1 MLTRKS
7 YINLAIATIYKSTGS
22 WYIAKTDDGK
32 LFNARIKG
40 KFKIEGLTTTNPIA
54 VGDVVDVE
62 PEDGEDNVATITHI
76 HDRKNYIVRTSAH
89 NRNQRHIVAANLDQ
103 ALLFVGLRDPKTSTG
118 FMDRFLA
125 AAEAWH
131 VPTNLV
137 VNKSDTF
144 RQKEWALLEKIKD
157 VYLPLG
163 YGVFT
168 LSLETKEGLDA
179 VIATLSHK
187 TTLISGQSGIGKS
200 TFINEILPEENIKTQ
215 EVSAWS
221 GKGLHTTTFAQMY
234 DLKVGGGRIIDTPGI
249 REFGITDD
257 IQPTELSHYFPE
269 MRARLHDCRFN
280 NCLHVNEPGCTVKA
294 AVENGAITL
303 ERYMSYLNIL
313 DTLPKKQY

>member
-1 MLTRKS
+1 MV
-7 YINLAIATIYKSTGS
+7 ATIYKSTGS
-22 WYIAKTDDGK
+22 WYVAKAENGV
-32 LFNARIKG
+32 FYNARIKG

-54 VGDVVDVE
+54 VGDVVDLE
-62 PEDGEDNVATITHI
+62 LEENEDNIATIIHI
-76 HDRKNYIVRTSAH
+76 HDRRNYIVRTSAH

-131 VPTNLV
+131 VPTNLI

-144 RQKEWALLEKIKD
+144 RDKEWEMLENIKA
-157 VYLPLG
+157 VYEPLG

-168 LSLETKEGLDA
+168 LSLETRAGLDE
-179 VIATLSHK
+179 VVATLFNK

-200 TFINEILPEENIKTQ
+200 TFINGILPDENIRTQ

-234 DLKVGGGRIIDTPGI
+234 DLKEGVGRIIDTPGI

-257 IQPTELSHYFPE
+257 IEPAELSHYFPE
-269 MRARLHDCRFN
+269 MRERLHGCRFN
-280 NCLHVNEPGCTVKA
+280 NCLHVNEPGCAIKN
-294 AVENGAITL
+294 AVEKEEITL
-303 ERYMSYLNIL
+303 DRYMSYLNIL
-313 DTLPKKQY
+313 DTLPKKSY

>member
-1 MLTRKS
+1 M
-7 YINLAIATIYKSTGS
+7 IATIYKSTGS
-22 WYIAKTDDGK
+22 WYVAKAENGIFYNT
-32 LFNARIKG
+32 RIKG

-54 VGDVVDVE
+54 VGDVVDIE
-62 PEDGEDNVATITHI
+62 LEEGEEKVATIIHI

-131 VPTNLV
+131 VPTNLI

-144 RQKEWALLEKIKD
+144 RDKEWAIFEKIKI
-157 VYLPLG
+157 VYEPLG
-163 YGVFT
+163 YGVFP
-168 LSLETKEGLDA
+168 LSLETKEGLTE
-179 VIATLSHK
+179 VMATLSDK

-200 TFINEILPEENIKTQ
+200 TFINGVLPDENIRTQ

-234 DLKVGGGRIIDTPGI
+234 DLKTGNGRIIDTPGI
-249 REFGITDD
+249 REFGITND
-257 IQPTELSHYFPE
+257 IEAAELSHYFPE
-269 MRARLHDCRFN
+269 MRARIHDCRFN
-280 NCLHVNEPGCTVKA
+280 NCLHVNEPGCAVKD
-294 AVENGAITL
+294 AVENSEIAL
-303 ERYMSYLNIL
+303 DRYMSYLNIL
-313 DTLPKKQY
+313 DSLPKKNY

>member
-1 MLTRKS
+1 MV
-7 YINLAIATIYKSTGS
+7 ATIYKSTGS
-22 WYIAKTDDGK
+22 WYIAKGEDGV
-32 LFNARIKG
+32 FYNARIKG
-40 KFKIEGLTTTNPIA
+40 KFKIKGLTTTNPIA
-54 VGDVVDVE
+54 VGDIVDMDLEEGAEKV
-62 PEDGEDNVATITHI
+62 GIITAI

-131 VPTNLV
+131 VPTQLV
-137 VNKSDTF
+137 VNKADTF
-144 RQKEWALLEKIKD
+144 EDEEWEMLENIKK
-157 VYLPLG
+157 VYKPLG

-168 LSLETKEGLDA
+168 LSLETKEGLPE
-179 VIATLSHK
+179 VIEVLSDK

-200 TFINEILPEENIKTQ
+200 TFINGVLPDENIRTQ

-234 DLKVGGGRIIDTPGI
+234 DLNTGSGRIIDTPGI
-249 REFGITDD
+249 REFGITND
-257 IQPTELSHYFPE
+257 IEPAELSHYFPE

-280 NCLHVNEPGCTVKA
+280 NCLHVNEPGCAIKD
-294 AVENGAITL
+294 AVEKEEIAMD
-303 ERYMSYLNIL
+303 RYLSYLNIL
-313 DTLPKKQY
+313 DSMPKKNY